1 MADIIV
7 IDDDPN
13 ILAVL
18 EGMLKKAGHTVHSA
32 RDGIEGLRLFR
43 EQKPRLLITDIVMPE
58 KDGMEIISEVKR
70 AARDVKIIAIS
81 GGADFIPDHYLDTA
95 QLFGA
100 DRILKK
106 PFSFPDLTAAIEE
119 LLSHDAARFDKRP
132 PQQS

>member
-1 MADIIV
+1 MADVLV

-13 ILAVL
+13 ILLVL
-18 EGMLKKAGHTVHSA
+18 SGMLKKLGHGVRTALNGH
-32 RDGIEGLRLFR
+32 EGLLLFR
-43 EQKPRLLITDIVMPE
+43 EQRPDLLITDIVMPE
-58 KDGMEIISEVKR
+58 KDGMEIIAEIRR

-106 PFSFPDLTAAIEE
+106 PFDLQELTEMIDDLFP
-119 LLSHDAARFDKRP
+119 KG
-132 PQQS
+132 